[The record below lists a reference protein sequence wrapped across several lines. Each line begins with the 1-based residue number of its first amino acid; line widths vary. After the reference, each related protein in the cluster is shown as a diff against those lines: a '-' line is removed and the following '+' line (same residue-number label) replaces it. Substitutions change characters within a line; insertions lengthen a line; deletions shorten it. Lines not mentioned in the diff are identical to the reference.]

1 MSISLILQ
9 DHSATLSIKSVST
22 LDQSIEEAIS
32 RSTSEAF
39 SIRGSTGLGGGC
51 IHDASCVTGSDG
63 RRFFVKRNSIGLL
76 PSFEAEAHSLK
87 RLADTGTIRVPAPV
101 CTCHGDGQC
110 ALVLEYLPMGGRLQD
125 WSAMGTQLAQL
136 HRHGTGRY
144 GWDHDNWIGSFP
156 QINTWHDEWVE
167 FFAQCRLRPQA
178 DAANRRGLRLTQMD
192 ALIEAL
198 PAFFDGY
205 DPPPSLLHGD
215 LWSGNASF
223 LEDGTP
229 LVYDPASYYGDR
241 ETDLA
246 MTEMFGGFPREFY
259 DTYDREWPL
268 DKGYRIRKQLYILY
282 HTLNHYN
289 LFGGGYGSQ
298 AESIIAGLLRHA

>member
-1 MSISLILQ
+1 
-9 DHSATLSIKSVST
+9 
-22 LDQSIEEAIS
+22 
-32 RSTSEAF
+32 
-39 SIRGSTGLGGGC
+39 
-51 IHDASCVTGSDG
+51 
-63 RRFFVKRNSIGLL
+63 
-76 PSFEAEAHSLK
+76 
-87 RLADTGTIRVPAPV
+87 
-101 CTCHGDGQC
+101 
-110 ALVLEYLPMGGRLQD
+110 
-125 WSAMGTQLAQL
+125 MGTQLAQL
-136 HRHGTGRY
+136 HRHENARY

-167 FFAQCRLRPQA
+167 FFAQCRLRPQVE
-178 DAANRRGLRLTQMD
+178 AANRRGLRLTQMD

-215 LWSGNASF
+215 LWSGNAAF

-259 DTYDREWPL
+259 DAYDREWPL

-289 LFGGGYGSQ
+289 LFGSGYGSQ
-298 AESIIAGLLRHA
+298 AESIIAGLLRRV